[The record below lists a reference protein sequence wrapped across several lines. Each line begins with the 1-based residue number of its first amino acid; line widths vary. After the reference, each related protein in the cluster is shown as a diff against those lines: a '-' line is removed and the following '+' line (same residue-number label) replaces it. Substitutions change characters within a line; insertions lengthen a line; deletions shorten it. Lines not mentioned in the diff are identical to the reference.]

1 MVASSVNYQM
11 AVLAAA
17 TVLFAAAIWRPIY
30 PQEQWLQHIPTV
42 LALPA
47 LLLLSARRRWLS
59 NASFT
64 CVAAML
70 ALHIVGARWIYS
82 NVPYDEW
89 CRAVAGSGPREWFGW
104 TRNHYDRLVHFAFGL
119 LMTLPIAEASVRYG
133 ALSVAWGLAWAWMT
147 VAGVSALY
155 EVFEWAISM
164 IAAPDYADRYNGQQ
178 GDWWDAQKDMALA
191 LLGCTLATLALGV
204 RLRPRRKGAIR

>member
-1 MVASSVNYQM
+1 MVASSVNYQL
-11 AVLAAA
+11 AVVAA
-17 TVLFAAAIWRPIY
+17 TMLLFAASLWRPIY
-30 PQEQWLQHIPTV
+30 PDQQWLQHIPTV

-47 LLLLSARRRWLS
+47 LLWGARRRWLS

-64 CVAAML
+64 CLAMML

-89 CRAVAGSGPREWFGW
+89 FRAALGGWTREWLGW

-119 LMTLPIAEASVRYG
+119 LMTLPVAEATVRYG
-133 ALSVAWGLAWAWMT
+133 GLSMTWGLAWAWMT

-155 EVFEWAISM
+155 EVFEWAIAI
-164 IAAPDYADRYNGQQ
+164 IAAPDYAEQYNGQQ

-191 LLGCTLATLALGV
+191 LLGSTLATLVLGAGLQ
-204 RLRPRRKGAIR
+204 RQRRRTSK

>member
-1 MVASSVNYQM
+1 MAASSVNYQM
-11 AVLAAA
+11 AILAAA
-17 TVLFAAAIWRPIY
+17 TVLFAGSIGRPIY
-30 PQEQWLQHIPTV
+30 PNEQWLQHIPTV

-47 LLLLSARRRWLS
+47 LLLGARRRWLS

-64 CVAAML
+64 CLATML

-82 NVPYDEW
+82 NVPYDDW
-89 CRAVAGSGPREWFGW
+89 LRAVAGGGTREWFGL

-119 LMTLPIAEASVRYG
+119 LMTLPIAEATVRYG
-133 ALSVAWGLAWAWMT
+133 GLSVAWGLAWAWMT
-147 VAGVSALY
+147 VAGISAVY
-155 EVFEWAISM
+155 EVFEWAIAV

-191 LLGCTLATLALGV
+191 LLGSTLATFALGV
-204 RLRPRRKGAIR
+204 GLQRQRRRTNR

>member
-1 MVASSVNYQM
+1 MAASSVNYQM

-17 TVLFAAAIWRPIY
+17 TALFAASIWRPLY

-47 LLLLSARRRWLS
+47 LLLSARRRWLS

-64 CVAAML
+64 CLTMML

-82 NVPYDEW
+82 NVPYDDW
-89 CRAVAGSGPREWFGW
+89 LSAVAGNGTREWFGW

-119 LMTLPIAEASVRYG
+119 LMTLPIAEATVRYG
-133 ALSVAWGLAWAWMT
+133 GLSVAWGLAWAWMT

-155 EVFEWAISM
+155 EVFEWAIAI
-164 IAAPDYADRYNGQQ
+164 IAAPDYAERYNGQQ

-191 LLGCTLATLALGV
+191 LLGSTLAVLALVAGLQ
-204 RLRPRRKGAIR
+204 RQRRRTVG